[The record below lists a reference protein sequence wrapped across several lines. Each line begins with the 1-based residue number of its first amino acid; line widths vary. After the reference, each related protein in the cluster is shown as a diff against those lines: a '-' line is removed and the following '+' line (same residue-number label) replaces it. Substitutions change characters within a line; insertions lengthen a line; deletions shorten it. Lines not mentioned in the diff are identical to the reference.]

1 MGYTE
6 LKNIAQTNSF
16 KRGEENAL
24 FYKNWVS
31 DTPSPAPGTS
41 CSLNRE
47 RYLCQ
52 ERCPSSMWNL
62 DPATEQ
68 EKLLAEGA
76 GLARRG
82 TKQAVLL
89 EDANQTTDS
98 RKKMYTN
105 YRYVF

>member
-1 MGYTE
+1 
-6 LKNIAQTNSF
+6 
-16 KRGEENAL
+16 
-24 FYKNWVS
+24 
-31 DTPSPAPGTS
+31 
-41 CSLNRE
+41 
-47 RYLCQ
+47 
-52 ERCPSSMWNL
+52 MWNL

-76 GLARRG
+76 GMTRRG

-89 EDANQTTDS
+89 EDTNQTTDS